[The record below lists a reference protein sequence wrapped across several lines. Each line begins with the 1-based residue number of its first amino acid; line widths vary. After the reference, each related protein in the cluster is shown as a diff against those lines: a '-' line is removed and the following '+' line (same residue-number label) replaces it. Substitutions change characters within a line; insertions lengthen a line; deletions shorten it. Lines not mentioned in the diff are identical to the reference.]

1 MGKKKPAG
9 VPETY
14 EWKDLLDPS
23 GVVLEV
29 EPAVSRPYGG
39 SVKAILKYFAA
50 IKKAAELAGN
60 VKNPFVQIFAK
71 YVETLMRAADA
82 IVKAGDRIKKNSP
95 GGIVKLTVAIP
106 IVTRRVTIVRSG
118 DKFEVIDEKV
128 VSTRFRVKKTDGT
141 FDISN
146 IGTYVKM
153 IEQYESNLQAYLK
166 APWKSP
172 GKLIVAKKK
181 EEEKDKEDEKQ
192 DPKKAA
198 LLEEH
203 KRELVEL
210 RKNETEDKGKLEEL
224 NKTSKE
230 LNSKRP
236 DQKKVIAEFDADV
249 KKAEK
254 VFKCKKGT
262 LDGYKRSLKR
272 AQEKLADAKKRKD
285 AKDVKGWTPNVKW
298 NTDMIAEYDEKVKKA
313 DQDLKEAKQRRK
325 AKFTP
330 AELNKARKK
339 VQEAIKDTRTDLK
352 EIQTRIREVE
362 RKMK

>member
-1 MGKKKPAG
+1 M
-9 VPETY
+9 E
-14 EWKDLLDPS
+14 
-23 GVVLEV
+23 
-29 EPAVSRPYGG
+29 RPYGG

-82 IVKAGDRIKKNSP
+82 IVKAGDRIKKSSP

-146 IGTYVKM
+146 IGTYVRM

-166 APWKSP
+166 APWKAP

-181 EEEKDKEDEKQ
+181 EEKEEKDEKQ
-192 DPKKAA
+192 DPKNAA
-198 LLEEH
+198 LLEEL
-203 KRELVEL
+203 KKELAEL
-210 RKNETEDKGKLEEL
+210 REDETEDKGKLEEL

-262 LDGYKRSLKR
+262 LDGYKKSLKR
-272 AQEKLADAKKRKD
+272 AQERLADAKKRKD
-285 AKDVKGWTPNVKW
+285 AKKVKAWTSNVKW

-313 DQDLKEAKQRRK
+313 DQDLKEARQRRK

-330 AELNKARKK
+330 AELQKARKM
-339 VQEAIKDTRTDLK
+339 VAEAIKYTRNELK
-352 EIQTRIREVE
+352 KIQANIREVE
-362 RKMK
+362 RRMK